1 MDPRHESTKSAF
13 AAAQAAPP
21 ESPRP
26 STGVKSQAIPIP
38 DPFRLT
44 LQAANGAEIGE
55 LGVNDSGW
63 CIIVPRGQG
72 TKLKMYLYGNNW
84 YIRKADDLSSYLS
97 VSNNA
102 YAGFYGW
109 SGASPM
115 TLTDKLRCAY
125 NNQNLSFYSTDN
137 GYLYFWD
144 QYTVLNVS
152 PVAVSAVKAA

>member
-1 MDPRHESTKSAF
+1 MDPRHESTKSDF
-13 AAAQAAPP
+13 AAALAAPP

-26 STGVKSQAIPIP
+26 STGVKSQAIPSR
-38 DPFRLT
+38 FRLS
-44 LQAANGAEIGE
+44 LQASNGADVGE

-63 CIIVPRGQG
+63 CIIVPSGQG
-72 TKLKMYLYGNNW
+72 AILTMYLYGNNW
-84 YIRKADDLSSYLS
+84 YIRKADDSSSYLS

-109 SGASPM
+109 AGAAAM